1 MQKTKKTKTRKVTA
15 FSCWYCSNGS
25 RARHMTGQRGGAY
38 RLCKCGASTVSMISL
53 KVSRNRRGGV
63 KAVNWAGMANAKQ
76 PIHN

>member
-1 MQKTKKTKTRKVTA
+1 
-15 FSCWYCSNGS
+15 
-25 RARHMTGQRGGAY
+25 MTGQRGGAY